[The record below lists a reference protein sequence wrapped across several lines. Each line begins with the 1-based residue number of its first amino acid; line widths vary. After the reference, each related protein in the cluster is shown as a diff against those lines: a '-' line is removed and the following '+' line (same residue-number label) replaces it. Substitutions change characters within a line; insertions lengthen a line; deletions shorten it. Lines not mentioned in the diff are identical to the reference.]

1 MRRVDACMNCGEN
14 RELAAHG
21 LCFNCYRKRERT
33 IRREAEG
40 IVDRHTPGIRREQKR
55 LLKAYTMIMTA
66 LGDIGVSSA
75 DVTKVQELLGPYLS
89 MVDRFVV
96 IGKTGTEG

>member
-1 MRRVDACMNCGEN
+1 MNCGEN

-21 LCFNCYRKRERT
+21 LCFTCYRRTERT
-33 IRREAEG
+33 IRCEAEG

-55 LLKAYTMIMTA
+55 LIKAYTTIMSA
-66 LGDIGVSSA
+66 LADIGVSSE
-75 DVTKVQELLGPYLS
+75 DVSKVQELLGPYLS
-89 MVDRFVV
+89 IVDRFVV